1 MKSFI
6 PLLFLSGGL
15 FFSCKTA
22 PEPVSAPPVAP
33 PLAVVPAPEPEPE
46 PALPDAR
53 LSFDRLE
60 AESLDRFALYYL
72 LTVNNPR
79 PEPLHIELREPQM
92 LINEIYS
99 TPESSFKITPDL
111 IQQFILNGSETSLVV
126 PLRVELDIS
135 SIPPDID
142 EYITRLT
149 LTTVYY
155 YENNTP
161 AAAIVFADAVFPH
174 IRTPE
179 FHVTSI
185 AVIRADLINTRL
197 RVEFRV
203 DNPNPFPVDLSAF
216 TYKLYG
222 EGRFWAEGT
231 RAAPLH
237 VPADSSATTQVELSM
252 NFINM
257 SRKLFDD
264 ILAMKQVNYRFIG
277 ESLVALPRLNIIEFN
292 QPFHLPFDLNGKS
305 AVIQ

>member
-6 PLLFLSGGL
+6 LLLFLSGGL

-22 PEPVSAPPVAP
+22 PEPVATPPVAP
-33 PLAVVPAPEPEPE
+33 PLAVVPAPEPEP
-46 PALPDAR
+46 ALPDAR
-53 LSFDRLE
+53 LSFERLE

-72 LTVNNPR
+72 LTVDNPR
-79 PEPLHIELREPQM
+79 PEPLRVELREPHM

-99 TPESSFKITPDL
+99 SPDSSFKITPDL
-111 IQQFILNGSETSLVV
+111 IQQFILNEGETSLAI

-135 SIPPDID
+135 GISLDID

-155 YENNTP
+155 YENNAP
-161 AAAIVFADAVFPH
+161 PPDIVFADAIFPH
-174 IRTPE
+174 IRAPE
-179 FHVTSI
+179 FHVISI
-185 AVIRADLINTRL
+185 AVSQADLINTRL

-203 DNPNPFPVDLSAF
+203 DNPNPFSVDLSAF

-231 RAAPLH
+231 RAAPLR
-237 VPADSSATTQVELSM
+237 VPANSSATTQADLSM

-264 ILAMKQVNYRFIG
+264 ILAMKQVNYQFIG
-277 ESLVALPRLNIIEFN
+277 ESLVTLPRLNVIEFN
-292 QPFHLPFDLNGKS
+292 HPFHLPFDLNGQS
-305 AVIQ
+305 VIIK